1 MIDLRSD
8 TITHPTDAMR
18 AAMAAAAVGD
28 DVFGEDPTVN
38 RLEAMAADA
47 MGKPAALL
55 VPSGTMG
62 NLAALLAHCA
72 RGDEIIVGDQAHT
85 IVHEVGGM
93 AALGGIMPRMLP
105 NRPDGTLDLNL
116 IEAAVRPDFIVY
128 PPTRLIALENTHN
141 GCGGAVLDA
150 DYMADVRAIA
160 DRHGL
165 VIHLDGARIF
175 NAAIALG
182 VPAASLAEGADSVTF
197 CLSKGLSAPIGSVL
211 CGSAEFVS
219 RARKVRKMLGGGMR
233 QAGVIAAAGVVALE
247 TMVDRLAEDHE
258 NAKRLAEGLAGLPG
272 VGLDPRT
279 VRTNIVVFEL
289 LPGTM
294 TPPELVAGLAERG
307 VAVFAAGGWK
317 VRAVTH
323 RGVGAEDVEAALQA
337 FGDVLGRSG

>member
-38 RLEAMAADA
+38 RLEAMAANA
-47 MGKPAALL
+47 MGKAAALL

-62 NLAALLAHCA
+62 NLAALLTHCA
-72 RGDEIIVGDQAHT
+72 RGDEIIVGEQAHT

-150 DYMADVRAIA
+150 DYMAEVRAIA

-175 NAAIALG
+175 NAAVALG
-182 VPAASLAEGADSVTF
+182 VPAASLAAGADSVTF

-211 CGSAEFVS
+211 CGSAEFIS

-233 QAGVIAAAGVVALE
+233 QAGVIAAAGIVALE
-247 TMVDRLAEDHE
+247 TMVQRLAEDHE
-258 NAKRLAEGLAGLPG
+258 NAKLLAEGLAELPG
-272 VGLDPRT
+272 VGLDPGT

-289 LPGTM
+289 LPGAM
-294 TPPELVAGLAERG
+294 TPAELVVGLAERG
-307 VAVFAAGGWK
+307 VAVFAAGGRK

-323 RGVGAEDVEAALQA
+323 RGVGAQDVEAALGA